1 VRKLELPVA
10 GVDRI
15 IRKGSNMRVSEKAAK
30 VLAEYLEEQGIK
42 VAQQAANF
50 ARHANRKTITE
61 ADIRLAIKP

>member
-1 VRKLELPVA
+1 LELPVA